1 MSTTT
6 PLPLAGKSC
15 LVQGTRVFLW
25 IAVFAWAIG
34 LGGKL
39 FDLVAMAGAWSAAP
53 PESLKLMPYGPH
65 YAVDPGRFLRDQ
77 AGVAYV
83 LFRLTNSESQA
94 P

>member
-34 LGGKL
+34 LPASYSTWLRWLEPG
-39 FDLVAMAGAWSAAP
+39 V
-53 PESLKLMPYGPH
+53 PH
-65 YAVDPGRFLRDQ
+65 LLNR
-77 AGVAYV
+77 
-83 LFRLTNSESQA
+83 SS
-94 P
+94 